1 MGVSVHQST
10 ISRYLHTVGLYGRV
24 ARKKPLL
31 KKSHPKAS
39 MEFAEKH
46 LNDTA
51 GMWRNVLWSD
61 ETKIELF
68 GLNSKLYIQRVG
80 FTHYLIL

>member
-1 MGVSVHQST
+1 MTLKDLQGSMSEMGVSVHGST
-10 ISRYLHTVGLYGRV
+10 ISRSLHKAGLYEQG

-31 KKSHPKAS
+31 KKTYLKAH
-39 MEFAEKH
+39 MEFVKNH

-61 ETKIELF
+61 ETKI
-68 GLNSKLYIQRVG
+68 
-80 FTHYLIL
+80 